1 MTVYRPIIRYHGG
14 KWRLAPWIVDH
25 ISNHHTYVEPYGG
38 GGSVLLRKPRSYAEI
53 YNDLDGDV
61 VNLFRVARDRGE
73 ELRRLLELTPFS
85 REEFEASYES
95 SPDPL
100 ERARRMVV
108 RSHQGFGSAAASGE
122 RTGFRSSSTRTGTS
136 PAVDW
141 RNYPD
146 ALVAIIDRLQGVVVE
161 NRDALE
167 VMAYH
172 DRPETLHYVDPPYV
186 HSTRSLKV
194 RHNDH
199 RKSYRHELTDDQHQ
213 HLAQFLLGLR
223 GKVLLSG
230 YRCPLY
236 DELFAGWHRVERHAF
251 ADGARDRIE
260 CLWLNDAARRGLAQL
275 DIFND
280 TKEPA
285 A

>member
-1 MTVYRPIIRYHGG
+1 MAVSRPIIRYHGG
-14 KWRLAPWIVDH
+14 KWLLAPWIIAH
-25 ISNHHTYVEPYGG
+25 MGSHHTYVEPFGG

-61 VNLFRVARDRGE
+61 VNLFRMARDHGE
-73 ELRRLLELTPFS
+73 ELRRLLQLTPFA
-85 REEFEASYES
+85 REEFDASYEP

-108 RSHQGFGSAAASGE
+108 RSLQGFGSAAASGE

-146 ALVAIIDRLQGVVVE
+146 ALVATIDRLQGVVVE
-161 NRDALE
+161 SRDALE

-186 HSTRSLKV
+186 HSTRSDKV
-194 RHNDH
+194 RHNDTG
-199 RKSYRHELTDDQHQ
+199 KSYRHELTDDQHQ
-213 HLAQFLLGLR
+213 RLAEFLLGLR

-251 ADGARDRIE
+251 ADGARERIE

>member
-1 MTVYRPIIRYHGG
+1 MPVSRPIIRYHGG
-14 KWRLAPWIVDH
+14 KWLLAPWIIDH
-25 ISNHHTYVEPYGG
+25 FSEHHTYVEPFGG

-61 VNLFRVARDRGE
+61 VNLFRMARDHGKD
-73 ELRRLLELTPFS
+73 LRRLLQLTPFA
-85 REEFEASYES
+85 REEFEASYEP

-108 RSHQGFGSAAASGE
+108 RSLQGFGSAAASGE

-146 ALVAIIDRLQGVVVE
+146 ALVATIDRLQGVVVE
-161 NRDALE
+161 SRDALE

-186 HSTRSLKV
+186 HSTRSDKV
-194 RHNDH
+194 RHNDTG
-199 RKSYRHELTDDQHQ
+199 KSYRHELTDDQHQ
-213 HLAQFLLGLR
+213 RLAEFLLGLR

-236 DELFAGWHRVERHAF
+236 DELFVGWHRVERHAF
-251 ADGARDRIE
+251 ADGARERIE